1 MACEKK
7 KTKKIDNEVLEE
19 DFIDVNEKMPAE
31 ETDEQEETVVTEEA
45 TETANEICEDLK
57 EENAKLKQEVESLN
71 KKIEEPKADYLR
83 ARADC
88 ENVRKRKGEEIR
100 KAYDDGKIETV
111 EKILGIGDS
120 LDWALKMPLD
130 EKTREG
136 IEMLLKK
143 YHETLANLGVV
154 EFTPEVGTQFDPN
167 TANAVMQM
175 DGEEGEES
183 GNIKQVFGRGY
194 KLGEKVLRYAQVT
207 VVK

>member
-1 MACEKK
+1 MAEKK
-7 KTKKIDNEVLEE
+7 EKKVKKEAEEVETVSVEVLE
-19 DFIDVNEKMPAE
+19 A
-31 ETDEQEETVVTEEA
+31 
-45 TETANEICEDLK
+45 
-57 EENAKLKQEVESLN
+57 ENAELKKQVEELTL
-71 KKIEEPKADYLR
+71 KADELQADYLR

-88 ENVRKRKGEEIR
+88 ENVRKHKGEEVR
-100 KAYDDGKIETV
+100 RAYEDGKTQTV

-143 YHETLANLGVV
+143 YHETLAGLGVV
-154 EFTPEVGTQFDPN
+154 EFTPEVGTPFDPN

-175 DGEEGEES
+175 DGDEGEES

-194 KLGEKVLRYAQVT
+194 KLGEKVIRYAQVT

>member
-1 MACEKK
+1 MVDEVQTGNGRTGAMYAYMNYGITPDVVSTAKGLGGGLPIGACLMSEKVEK
-7 KTKKIDNEVLEE
+7 VDLQARVDELEKQNA
-19 DFIDVNEKMPAE
+19 DLTVKCE
-31 ETDEQEETVVTEEA
+31 EFQ
-45 TETANEICEDLK
+45 
-57 EENAKLKQEVESLN
+57 
-71 KKIEEPKADYLR
+71 ADYLR

-88 ENVRKRKGEEIR
+88 ENVRKHKGEDVR
-100 KAYDDGKIETV
+100 RAYEMGKTETV

-130 EKTREG
+130 DKTREG

-154 EFTPEVGTQFDPN
+154 EFTPEVGTPFDPN

-175 DGEEGEES
+175 DGDEGEES

-194 KLGEKVLRYAQVT
+194 KLGDKVIRYAQVT

>member
-1 MACEKK
+1 MAYKKVEIEKNQDK
-7 KTKKIDNEVLEE
+7 VEVSVEESSADDRLTVLEE
-19 DFIDVNEKMPAE
+19 ENEK
-31 ETDEQEETVVTEEA
+31 
-45 TETANEICEDLK
+45 LK
-57 EENAKLKQEVESLN
+57 EELEAMS
-71 KKIEEPKADYLR
+71 KKAEEAQADYLR

-88 ENVRKRKGEEIR
+88 ENVRKHKNEDVRR
-100 KAYDDGKIETV
+100 AYDEGKTETV

-130 EKTREG
+130 DKTREG

-154 EFTPEVGTQFDPN
+154 DFTPEVGTPFDPN

-175 DGEEGEES
+175 DGDEGEES

-194 KLGEKVLRYAQVT
+194 KLGEKVIRYAQVT

>member
-1 MACEKK
+1 MAYKKDKKENQEK
-7 KTKKIDNEVLEE
+7 VEE
-19 DFIDVNEKMPAE
+19 KENEKAE
-31 ETDEQEETVVTEEA
+31 EVDFQARITELEKQNADLTIKCEEFQ
-45 TETANEICEDLK
+45 K
-57 EENAKLKQEVESLN
+57 
-71 KKIEEPKADYLR
+71 DYLR

-88 ENVRKRKGEEIR
+88 ENVRKHKGEEVR
-100 KAYDDGKIETV
+100 RAYEEGKTETV

-130 EKTREG
+130 DKTREG

-154 EFTPEVGTQFDPN
+154 EFTPEVGTPFDPN

-175 DGEEGEES
+175 DGDEGEES

-194 KLGEKVLRYAQVT
+194 KLGEKVIRYAQVT

>member
-1 MACEKK
+1 MAEKK
-7 KTKKIDNEVLEE
+7 EKKVKEQTTVEETEKVLNPLEE
-19 DFIDVNEKMPAE
+19 ENLKLKEQIQVLTEKVE
-31 ETDEQEETVVTEEA
+31 ETQ
-45 TETANEICEDLK
+45 
-57 EENAKLKQEVESLN
+57 
-71 KKIEEPKADYLR
+71 ADYLR

-100 KAYDDGKIETV
+100 KAYEDGKTETV

-120 LDWALKMPLD
+120 LDWALKMPLE

-136 IEMLLKK
+136 SEMLLKK
-143 YHETLANLGVV
+143 YHETLVGLGVV
-154 EFTPEVGTQFDPN
+154 EFTPEVGTPFDPN

-183 GNIKQVFGRGY
+183 GNVKQVFGRGY
-194 KLGEKVLRYAQVT
+194 KLGDKVIRYAQVT

>member
-1 MACEKK
+1 M
-7 KTKKIDNEVLEE
+7 
-19 DFIDVNEKMPAE
+19 
-31 ETDEQEETVVTEEA
+31 
-45 TETANEICEDLK
+45 
-57 EENAKLKQEVESLN
+57 
-71 KKIEEPKADYLR
+71 DYLR

-88 ENVRKRKGEEIR
+88 ENIR
-100 KAYDDGKIETV
+100 KHKNEDVRRAYDDGRTQTV

-143 YHETLANLGVV
+143 YHDTLESLGVV
-154 EFTPEVGTQFDPN
+154 EFTPEVGTPFDPN

-175 DGEEGEES
+175 DGDEGEES
-183 GNIKQVFGRGY
+183 GNVKQVFGRGY
-194 KLGEKVLRYAQVT
+194 KLGEKVIRYAQVT

>member
-1 MACEKK
+1 MAEKK
-7 KTKKIDNEVLEE
+7 EKKVKEEKVETEKT
-19 DFIDVNEKMPAE
+19 EKV
-31 ETDEQEETVVTEEA
+31 ETVSLE
-45 TETANEICEDLK
+45 
-57 EENAKLKQEVESLN
+57 EENAKLKEEILSLN
-71 KKIEEPKADYLR
+71 AKVEEAQADYLR

-100 KAYDDGKIETV
+100 KAYEDGKTETV

-130 EKTREG
+130 DKTREG

-143 YHETLANLGVV
+143 YHETLVNLGVV
-154 EFTPEVGTQFDPN
+154 EFTPEVGTPFDPN

-183 GNIKQVFGRGY
+183 GNVKQVFGRGY
-194 KLGEKVLRYAQVT
+194 KLGEKVIRYAQVT

>member
-1 MACEKK
+1 MAEKK
-7 KTKKIDNEVLEE
+7 EKKAKEVKNEEV
-19 DFIDVNEKMPAE
+19 
-31 ETDEQEETVVTEEA
+31 ETVVNPLEE
-45 TETANEICEDLK
+45 ENVKLK
-57 EENAKLKQEVESLN
+57 EEISSLNAKVEEVQ
-71 KKIEEPKADYLR
+71 ADYLR

-88 ENVRKRKGEEIR
+88 ENVRKRKGEEVR
-100 KAYDDGKIETV
+100 KAYEDGKAETV

-130 EKTREG
+130 EKTKEG

-143 YHETLANLGVV
+143 YHETLANLGVT
-154 EFTPEVGTQFDPN
+154 EFTPEVGTPFDPN

-183 GNIKQVFGRGY
+183 GNVKQVFGRGY
-194 KLGEKVLRYAQVT
+194 KLGEKVIRYAQVT

>member
-1 MACEKK
+1 MAYKKNEKK
-7 KTKKIDNEVLEE
+7 DEKIEISVEQVSADDRIAELEKQNEELKAELESMTKK
-19 DFIDVNEKMPAE
+19 A
-31 ETDEQEETVVTEEA
+31 DEAQ
-45 TETANEICEDLK
+45 
-57 EENAKLKQEVESLN
+57 
-71 KKIEEPKADYLR
+71 ADYLR

-88 ENVRKRKGEEIR
+88 ENVRKHKNEDVRR
-100 KAYDDGKIETV
+100 AYDEGKTETV

-130 EKTREG
+130 DKTREG

-143 YHETLANLGVV
+143 YHETLANLDVV
-154 EFTPEVGTQFDPN
+154 EFTPEVGTPFDPN

-175 DGEEGEES
+175 DGDEGEES

-194 KLGEKVLRYAQVT
+194 KLGEKVIRYAQVT

>member
-1 MACEKK
+1 MAYKKDKKEKEE
-7 KTKKIDNEVLEE
+7 KIN
-19 DFIDVNEKMPAE
+19 
-31 ETDEQEETVVTEEA
+31 TEEVVEEVA
-45 TETANEICEDLK
+45 TETVNPLEL
-57 EENAKLKQEVESLN
+57 ENAELKKQ
-71 KKIEEPKADYLR
+71 IEELKVKADEAHNDYLR

-88 ENVRKRKGEEIR
+88 ENVRKHKGEDVR
-100 KAYDDGKIETV
+100 RAYEEGKTETV

-130 EKTREG
+130 EKTKDG

-154 EFTPEVGTQFDPN
+154 EFTPEVGTPFDPN

-175 DGEEGEES
+175 DGDEGEES
-183 GNIKQVFGRGY
+183 GNVKQVFGRGY
-194 KLGEKVLRYAQVT
+194 KLGEKVIRYAQVT

>member
-1 MACEKK
+1 MAEKK
-7 KTKKIDNEVLEE
+7 SKKVKEVENTSEE
-19 DFIDVNEKMPAE
+19 VVNEE
-31 ETDEQEETVVTEEA
+31 VETVDEL
-45 TETANEICEDLK
+45 TA
-57 EENAKLKQEVESLN
+57 LKQENEQL
-71 KKIEEPKADYLR
+71 KAELEAVTLKASEYQTDYLR

-88 ENVRKRKGEEIR
+88 ENIR
-100 KAYDDGKIETV
+100 KHKNEDVRRAYDDGRTQTV

-143 YHETLANLGVV
+143 YHDTLESLGVV
-154 EFTPEVGTQFDPN
+154 EFTPEVGTPFDPN

-175 DGEEGEES
+175 DGDEGEES
-183 GNIKQVFGRGY
+183 GNVKQVFGRGY
-194 KLGEKVLRYAQVT
+194 KLGEKVIRYAQVT

>member
-1 MACEKK
+1 MATKKEKK
-7 KTKKIDNEVLEE
+7 IN
-19 DFIDVNEKMPAE
+19 
-31 ETDEQEETVVTEEA
+31 
-45 TETANEICEDLK
+45 
-57 EENAKLKQEVESLN
+57 EENVESVASEKVEKVDLQARV
-71 KKIEEPKADYLR
+71 EELEKENADLTVKCEEFQKDYLR

-88 ENVRKRKGEEIR
+88 ENVRKHKGEDVR
-100 KAYDDGKIETV
+100 RAYEQGKTETV

-130 EKTREG
+130 DKTREG

-154 EFTPEVGTQFDPN
+154 EFTPEVGTPFDPN

-175 DGEEGEES
+175 DGDEGEES

-194 KLGEKVLRYAQVT
+194 KLGDKVIRYAQVT

>member
-1 MACEKK
+1 MASKKEKK
-7 KTKKIDNEVLEE
+7 VNAENIEQVETEQVVEKVDLQARVEELE
-19 DFIDVNEKMPAE
+19 K
-31 ETDEQEETVVTEEA
+31 
-45 TETANEICEDLK
+45 
-57 EENAKLKQEVESLN
+57 ENADLTVKC
-71 KKIEEPKADYLR
+71 EEFQKDYLR

-88 ENVRKRKGEEIR
+88 ENVRKHKGEDVR
-100 KAYDDGKIETV
+100 RAYEQGKTETV

-130 EKTREG
+130 DKTREG

-154 EFTPEVGTQFDPN
+154 EFTPEVGTPFDPN

-175 DGEEGEES
+175 DGDEGEES

-194 KLGEKVLRYAQVT
+194 KLGDKVMRYAQVT

>member
-1 MACEKK
+1 MAYKKTEKK
-7 KTKKIDNEVLEE
+7 EEKIEVGAEELVQDDRLKALEE
-19 DFIDVNEKMPAE
+19 ENTRLKADLELANQKV
-31 ETDEQEETVVTEEA
+31 DEAQ
-45 TETANEICEDLK
+45 
-57 EENAKLKQEVESLN
+57 
-71 KKIEEPKADYLR
+71 ADYLR

-88 ENVRKRKGEEIR
+88 ENVRKHKNEDVRR
-100 KAYDDGKIETV
+100 AYDEGKTETV

-130 EKTREG
+130 DKTREG

-154 EFTPEVGTQFDPN
+154 EFTPEIGTPFDPN

-175 DGEEGEES
+175 DGDEGEES

-194 KLGEKVLRYAQVT
+194 KLGERVIRYAQVT
-207 VVK
+207 VVR

>member
-1 MACEKK
+1 MASK
-7 KTKKIDNEVLEE
+7 KTDKNQENIEVS
-19 DFIDVNEKMPAE
+19 
-31 ETDEQEETVVTEEA
+31 
-45 TETANEICEDLK
+45 
-57 EENAKLKQEVESLN
+57 VESLSLEDRI
-71 KKIEEPKADYLR
+71 KAIEEENEKLKADLELANNKANEAQADYLR

-88 ENVRKRKGEEIR
+88 ENVRKHKNEDVRR
-100 KAYDDGKIETV
+100 AYDEGKTETV

-130 EKTREG
+130 DKTREG

-143 YHETLANLGVV
+143 YHETLVNLGVV
-154 EFTPEVGTQFDPN
+154 EFTPEVGTPFDPN

-194 KLGEKVLRYAQVT
+194 KLGERVIRYAQVT
-207 VVK
+207 VVR

>member
-1 MACEKK
+1 MAYK
-7 KTKKIDNEVLEE
+7 KTDKKEEKIEASEEVSLDERLAKLE
-19 DFIDVNEKMPAE
+19 
-31 ETDEQEETVVTEEA
+31 
-45 TETANEICEDLK
+45 
-57 EENAKLKQEVESLN
+57 EENAKLQEELELAN
-71 KKIEEPKADYLR
+71 KKADEAQADYLR

-88 ENVRKRKGEEIR
+88 ENVRKHKNEDVRRAYEE
-100 KAYDDGKIETV
+100 GKTETV

-130 EKTREG
+130 DKTREG

-143 YHETLANLGVV
+143 YHETLVNLGVV
-154 EFTPEVGTQFDPN
+154 EFTPEVGTPFDPN

-175 DGEEGEES
+175 DGDEGEES

-194 KLGEKVLRYAQVT
+194 KLGEKIIRYAQVV

>member
-1 MACEKK
+1 MAKK
-7 KTKKIDNEVLEE
+7 KIEKVEESVEITLEE
-19 DFIDVNEKMPAE
+19 RVAILQD
-31 ETDEQEETVVTEEA
+31 
-45 TETANEICEDLK
+45 
-57 EENAKLKQEVESLN
+57 ENAKLKQDLENALAKAEESHN
-71 KKIEEPKADYLR
+71 DYLR

-88 ENVRKRKGEEIR
+88 DNVRKHKGEDVR
-100 KAYDDGKIETV
+100 RAYEDGKTQTV

-130 EKTREG
+130 DKTREG

-143 YHETLANLGVV
+143 YHETLVNLGVT
-154 EFTPEVGTQFDPN
+154 EFTPEVGTPFDPN

-183 GNIKQVFGRGY
+183 GSVKQIFGRGY
-194 KLGEKVLRYAQVT
+194 KLGDKVIRYAQVT